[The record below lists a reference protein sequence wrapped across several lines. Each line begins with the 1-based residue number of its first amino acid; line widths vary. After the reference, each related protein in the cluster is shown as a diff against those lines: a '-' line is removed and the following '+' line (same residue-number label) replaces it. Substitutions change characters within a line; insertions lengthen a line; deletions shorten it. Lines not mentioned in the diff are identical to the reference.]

1 LLKQLPKEYLGIITI
16 LFNNFAMKG
25 TFFENSKHAKVVC
38 ISKDDLYSTENKL
51 RLISL
56 LPNLGKWFE
65 RIIHKRIL
73 K

>member
-1 LLKQLPKEYLGIITI
+1 
-16 LFNNFAMKG
+16 MKG